1 LFVFNDVVSLS
12 RVMNMKPLIP
22 HMLMLEIISMK
33 GYDGKFLSPTLMYYD
48 AVKKRGKLYFYVETN
63 DLMTDIIRD

>member
-1 LFVFNDVVSLS
+1 
-12 RVMNMKPLIP
+12 MKPLIP